1 VAGRQLDLPP
11 LAAEEVWLTYAGGD
25 YIEVY

>member
-11 LAAEEVWLTYAGGD
+11 LAAEEVGLTYAGVD